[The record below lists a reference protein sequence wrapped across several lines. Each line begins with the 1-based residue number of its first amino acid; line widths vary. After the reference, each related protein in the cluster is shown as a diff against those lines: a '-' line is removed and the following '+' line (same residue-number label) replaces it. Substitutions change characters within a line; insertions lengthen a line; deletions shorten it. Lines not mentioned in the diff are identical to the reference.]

1 MFKNIKM
8 SYVIYGMSVVFLIV
22 AGVDYFTG
30 DKIEAQFGFL
40 HFLTTGIFAY
50 ATKLSEDFDEHL
62 TVSNENF
69 EEVDIFMEETISV
82 VLAIQAKEEKETIN

>member
-8 SYVIYGMSVVFLIV
+8 SYVIYGMSVLFLII
-22 AGVDYFTG
+22 AGAEYFAG
-30 DKIEAQFGFL
+30 DKIEAQFSL
-40 HFLTTGIFAY
+40 VYFLTTGIWAY
-50 ATKLSEDFDEHL
+50 AAKLSEDFDEHL
-62 TVSNENF
+62 TVANENF